1 MTLQRRAGWQQSP
14 PQNTPRLRLKPKA
27 PGTTGY
33 VDGAWWPHSDDLAA
47 EVPDLMAVLSVR
59 LGAIDRVIYNLT
71 EWATA
76 PKKMTMGRHVV
87 RLAGYYR
94 QPANTIELL
103 GASRE
108 KLVLLVIPPQT
119 EPDRA
124 HEAMMAAA
132 TRDDA
137 TTIDGL
143 LAPRAPV

>member
-1 MTLQRRAGWQQSP
+1 MT
-14 PQNTPRLRLKPKA
+14 
-27 PGTTGY
+27 
-33 VDGAWWPHSDDLAA
+33 VAA
-47 EVPDLMAVLSVR
+47 
-59 LGAIDRVIYNLT
+59 T
-71 EWATA
+71 
-76 PKKMTMGRHVV
+76 KKMTMGRHVV